1 LSEIL
6 DEPAVRAFFDKALDI
21 SGLPSKVVIDKSKVN
36 TAALDTLKFQLWL
49 SGYMLYK
56 AEATLSPSKEIIANI
71 IENIASSEERWFWY
85 YLGLSQYFHKILSL
99 NFAE

>member
-6 DEPAVRAFFDKALDI
+6 DEPAARAFFDKALDI

-49 SGYMLYK
+49 SGYMLSI
-56 AEATLSPSKEIIANI
+56 LCINVII
-71 IENIASSEERWFWY
+71 
-85 YLGLSQYFHKILSL
+85 YLAVTFVYVM
-99 NFAE
+99 N